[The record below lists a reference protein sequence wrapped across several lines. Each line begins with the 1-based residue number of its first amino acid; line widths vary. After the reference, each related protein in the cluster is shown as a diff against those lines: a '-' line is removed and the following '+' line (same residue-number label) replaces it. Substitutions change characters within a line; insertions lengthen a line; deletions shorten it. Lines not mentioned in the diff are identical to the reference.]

1 MTDIPAAEHL
11 CTRIRRAEQALMA
24 HHEAVLRSFG
34 LTMTQYTVLLR
45 LSREEGLS
53 GAQLARGCGVSQ
65 QSMAT
70 VLGTLQG
77 KGLISRTVSPA
88 HAKVLVTELTESGR
102 LLLKRAYQE
111 VAELESGLTREF
123 RPAEYT
129 VLCELL
135 ERATSTL
142 VRQTRHPATR

>member
-1 MTDIPAAEHL
+1 MTQIPEAEHL

-24 HHEAVLRSFG
+24 HHEAVLRGFG
-34 LTMTQYTVLLR
+34 LTMTQYTVLLT
-45 LSREEGLS
+45 LSREAGLS
-53 GAQLARGCGVSQ
+53 GAQLARACGVSQ

-77 KGLISRTVSPA
+77 KELISRTVSPA
-88 HAKVLVTELTESGR
+88 HAKVLVTDLTESGR
-102 LLLKRAYQE
+102 AVLKRAYQD
-111 VAELESGLTREF
+111 VSTLETELTRAF

-129 VLCELL
+129 ALCELL

-142 VRQTRHPATR
+142 VSQTRHSAAR